1 MRMFAR
7 ANPVH
12 SEAMIQ
18 HRRDVRRQMILPLV
32 GVAVVLVALP
42 ALAVLLLMS
51 TRQLDIVASF
61 AAVMVA
67 LFFVILG
74 VIPYTL
80 LLLAIFGMN
89 RLYRRTESLLAGG
102 QRMIHRLNSG
112 LTVASKGI
120 SRPFIAV
127 QRRLAW
133 MGRIAQLP
141 RPRS

>member
-1 MRMFAR
+1 MRSIVR
-7 ANPVH
+7 PNPLT

-18 HRRDVRRQMILPLV
+18 HRRDVRREMILPLV
-32 GVAVVLVALP
+32 VVAALLVILP

-67 LFFVILG
+67 LFFVIVG

-80 LLLAIFGMN
+80 LLVAIFGMN

-102 QRMIHRLNSG
+102 QRVIHQVNGG
-112 LTVASKGI
+112 LTAVSKGI

-133 MGRIAQLP
+133 MGRVAQLP

>member
-1 MRMFAR
+1 MRAVVR
-7 ANPVH
+7 RNPPI

-18 HRRDVRRQMILPLV
+18 HRRDVRREMILPLV
-32 GVAVVLVALP
+32 IAAVLLVILP
-42 ALAVLLLMS
+42 AVAVLLLMS

-67 LFFVILG
+67 LFFIIVG

-80 LLLAIFGMN
+80 LLVPIFGMN
-89 RLYRRTESLLAGG
+89 RLYRRTESLLASG
-102 QRMIHRLNSG
+102 QRVIHRVNGG
-112 LTVASKGI
+112 LTVVSKGI

-127 QRRLAW
+127 QRRFAW
-133 MGRIAQLP
+133 VGRVAQLP